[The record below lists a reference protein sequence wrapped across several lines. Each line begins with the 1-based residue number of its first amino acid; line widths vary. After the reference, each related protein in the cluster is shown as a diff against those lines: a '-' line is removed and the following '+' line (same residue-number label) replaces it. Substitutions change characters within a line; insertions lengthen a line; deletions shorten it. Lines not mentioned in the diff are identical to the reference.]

1 MVEMTVIF
9 QELHKQIKIIN
20 IRLVFWV
27 EDFAWSECCLIGLV
41 SVWAMVVAGQ
51 GGEVFDAF
59 VVLSILIDTL
69 LSDCPLC
76 LQSL

>member
-27 EDFAWSECCLIGLV
+27 EDFAWSAWSARLATERTVI
-41 SVWAMVVAGQ
+41 
-51 GGEVFDAF
+51 
-59 VVLSILIDTL
+59 
-69 LSDCPLC
+69 
-76 LQSL
+76 